1 VKICQYFDRLTD
13 ERKCESGER
22 TVRLH
27 WLLPGTFG
35 TIFMLSS
42 PTLAARLESWRFD
55 VNQNR
60 LEINTT
66 GDVQPQAQLLFNP
79 TRLVID
85 LPGTTFERSP
95 KEQQLSLGFRSISVQ
110 QFNEKSSRIILELS
124 PGYTLDPKQVKF
136 VGITASRW
144 TVQLPKPDPR
154 QVSDSPRNLDN
165 VVIGTT
171 KPDAKIAN
179 TTNAGT
185 QIENLLVTGDGFFIR
200 MNGIRPQ
207 VEVNRSDDRK
217 SINID
222 IAGASLSPNLQR
234 ERVIN
239 RYGVNRIKF
248 TQRETKSPV
257 VRITM
262 QVDKNSSDWRV
273 NLNSPRGLVLL
284 PSNVV
289 RLTNSSNLDNT
300 SSTSRLPLS
309 PPNTSTDN
317 KLSTIK
323 SVELADGGT
332 RLLLKGDTATES
344 LRETTLS
351 ASGGWDRASGLFRI
365 TINNARLA
373 PSVNGPVLNSNSPI
387 ARVRLQSSGSNTVLV
402 FVQPNPGVQIGE
414 LNQINNQTIAL
425 QLKRSGRIIPPI
437 SGLPPLPLP
446 NQVPFPDPNA
456 RYPAPSPTPRI
467 RSGRVVVMIDPGHG
481 GKDSGAVGIGGL
493 QEKNIILPI
502 SQKLA
507 RILQQNGVQVILTR
521 DSDYFVSLQGR
532 VDLASRANADVFV
545 SIHANSAGSE
555 RPDVSGLETYYYDS
569 GLGLA
574 RIVHNSILRSVNVR
588 DRGVRRARF
597 YVLRKSSMPSILVET
612 GYMTGR
618 EDITKLKNPQYQ
630 NQMAEAIARGVLQYL
645 KQR

>member
-1 VKICQYFDRLTD
+1 M
-13 ERKCESGER
+13 
-22 TVRLH
+22 RLH

-35 TIFMLSS
+35 TIFTLSS

-60 LEINTT
+60 LQINTI

-85 LPGTTFERSP
+85 LPETTFERTP
-95 KEQQLSLGFRSISVQ
+95 KEQQLSSGFRSISVKQ
-110 QFNEKSSRIILELS
+110 LNEKSSRIVVELS

-144 TVQLPKPDPR
+144 TVQLPKAVTQ
-154 QVSDSPRNLDN
+154 QVPDSPRNLYN
-165 VVIGTT
+165 VVIGTN

-179 TTNAGT
+179 NTNAGT

-200 MNGIRPQ
+200 TNGVRPQ
-207 VEVNRSDDRK
+207 VEINRSDDRK

-234 ERVIN
+234 ERAIN
-239 RYGVNRIKF
+239 RYGVKRIQF

-257 VRITM
+257 VRIIM

-273 NLNSPRGLVLL
+273 NLNSPRGLVLF
-284 PSNVV
+284 PSTVV
-289 RLTNSSNLDNT
+289 RLPPSSNLDNT
-300 SSTSRLPLS
+300 SGDRSLPFS

-317 KLSTIK
+317 SLSTIK
-323 SVELADGGT
+323 SVELTDGGT
-332 RLLLKGDTATES
+332 KLLLKGDTLTES
-344 LRETTLS
+344 LREHTLS
-351 ASGGWDRASGLFRI
+351 ASGSWDKASGLFRI

-373 PSVNGPVLNSNSPI
+373 PSLKGPVLNNNSPI

-414 LNQINNQTIAL
+414 LNQINSQTISL
-425 QLKRSGRIIPPI
+425 ELKRSGRIIPPI
-437 SGLPPLPLP
+437 SGLPPLPIP
-446 NQVPFPDPNA
+446 NQVLFPDPNDPY
-456 RYPAPSPTPRI
+456 RVPSRSTRI
-467 RSGRVVVMIDPGHG
+467 PSGRVVVMIDPGHG
-481 GKDSGAVGIGGL
+481 GKDSGALGIGGL

-574 RIVHNSILRSVNVR
+574 RIVHNSILRSVNVK

-618 EDITKLKNPQYQ
+618 EDIAKLRNPQYQ

>member
-1 VKICQYFDRLTD
+1 
-13 ERKCESGER
+13 
-22 TVRLH
+22 VRLH

-42 PTLAARLESWRFD
+42 PTLAARLQSWRFD

-85 LPGTTFERSP
+85 LPETRFERFSVGEATPTP
-95 KEQQLSLGFRSISVQ
+95 KEQQLSGGFRSISVKQ
-110 QFNEKSSRIILELS
+110 LNEKSSRIVVEVS
-124 PGYTLDPKQVKF
+124 PGYTLDPKQVTF
-136 VGITASRW
+136 VGITPSRW
-144 TVQLPKPDPR
+144 TVQLPKPAAL
-154 QVSDSPRNLDN
+154 QVPDSPRNFYN
-165 VVIGTT
+165 VVIAST
-171 KPDAKIAN
+171 KPSPKIAN
-179 TTNAGT
+179 TTKAGT

-200 MNGIRPQ
+200 TNGVRPQ
-207 VEVNRSDDRK
+207 VEVNRSDDKK

-234 ERVIN
+234 QRVIN
-239 RYGVNRIKF
+239 RYGVNRIQF
-248 TQRETKSPV
+248 TQRQTQPPV
-257 VRITM
+257 VRISM
-262 QVDKNSSDWRV
+262 QVDKNSSDWGV
-273 NLNSPRGLVLL
+273 SLNSPRGLVLL
-284 PSNVV
+284 PSSVV
-289 RLTNSSNLDNT
+289 RLPPSSNLDNT
-300 SSTSRLPLS
+300 SGDRSLPFSS
-309 PPNTSTDN
+309 PKSASPNNS
-317 KLSTIK
+317 LSTIK
-323 SVELADGGT
+323 SVELAGNGT
-332 RLLLKGDTATES
+332 QLVIKGDTLTES
-344 LRETTLS
+344 LSERTLS
-351 ASGGWDRASGLFRI
+351 TTSGWDRASGLFRI
-365 TINNARLA
+365 RINNAKLA
-373 PSVNGPVLNSNSPI
+373 PSVKGPVLNTNSPI

-414 LNQINNQTIAL
+414 LNQVNRQTIAL
-425 QLKRSGRIIPPI
+425 QLKRSVQRGRIIPPI

-446 NQVPFPDPNA
+446 SQVLFPDPNA
-456 RYPAPSPTPRI
+456 RYPTPSRRSPRI
-467 RSGRVVVMIDPGHG
+467 RSGRVLVMIDPGHG

-521 DSDYFVSLQGR
+521 NSDYFVSLQGR
-532 VDLASRANADVFV
+532 VNLAERANADVFV
-545 SIHANSAGSE
+545 SIHTNSAGLQ

-597 YVLRKSSMPSILVET
+597 YVLRKSSMPSILVEA

-618 EDITKLKNPQYQ
+618 EDIAKLRNPQYQ